1 MTATRQ
7 QLQEWLNAKEDEH
20 LEFKEANANFHFDKL
35 VTLKRLLDELRKESQ
50 GHSKGTKRSTRSFP
64 GRSV

>member
-20 LEFKEANANFHFDKL
+20 LEFKTE
-35 VTLKRLLDELRKESQ
+35 RKASPLEGHETQHPVVSRSKYMILAQ
-50 GHSKGTKRSTRSFP
+50 GERK
-64 GRSV
+64 